1 MDTIT
6 TVVPYI
12 MVLLVAG
19 MACGFIN
26 TLASSGSAISL
37 PMLLTLGL
45 PALAANAT
53 NRLPVLGA
61 TRPIWLRSK
70 NVFAKPGVPYRN

>member
-6 TVVPYI
+6 TAVPYI

-26 TLASSGSAISL
+26 TLASSGPAISL
-37 PMLLTLGL
+37 PMLLTLGSRRW
-45 PALAANAT
+45 P
-53 NRLPVLGA
+53 R
-61 TRPIWLRSK
+61 TRPIGSRSSERHPDLAP
-70 NVFAKPGVPYRN
+70 F